1 MMTVM
6 SPESSKTVASHED
19 EARIAASL
27 AAKTPVQQVQFDE
40 QVGSAKVLSFR
51 IVRSQCNWSSPKRPI
66 WAACAFLVGWIVL
79 AAVLASILPR
89 NNNVTEAPRPA
100 ETLPKHASNS
110 SFTIDMFAET
120 FIPKYSWEIAQR
132 DENSPQA
139 QALAFINATLSLYPS
154 YRLQQR
160 YALAVLY
167 YSTSLSHIDSGAFG
181 DDNECNWFGNST
193 LRENGDTCTSD
204 KRYLVL
210 TVDQRRVNGTI
221 PPELEILSDLKCLNF
236 SGTSLRGTIPPEL

>member
-19 EARIAASL
+19 EARIVAAL

-40 QVGSAKVLSFR
+40 QVGSAKVSAFR

-89 NNNVTEAPRPA
+89 NNNVTEAPRSA

-110 SFTIDMFAET
+110 SFTIDLFAET
-120 FIPKYSWEIAQR
+120 LIPKYSWEKAQH
-132 DENSPQA
+132 DKNSPQA
-139 QALAFINATLSLYPS
+139 QALAFINATISMYPS

-167 YSTSLSHIDSGAFG
+167 YSTSLSHHDSGVFG

-193 LRENGDTCTSD
+193 LLGEACASD

-221 PPELEILSDLKCLNF
+221 PAELEILSDLKYLNF
-236 SGTSLRGTIPPEL
+236 SGTSMGGTIPPEL